1 MKKNVARILR
11 YALEQLVIVER
22 LKSVTAEVTKG
33 TGRAVASIHN
43 VLWLLES
50 EDSEVPAVK
59 RLRSYPSTKAEAEA
73 LQEFLDTDVV
83 IHESI
88 IEKKYEEAFGSPAT
102 PPQVDP
108 PGGWTPEAIDA
119 AKFPESVK
127 QTAQLSFVAKPL
139 NFLPEMVGGDEI
151 QEASAFNYVFQISGH
166 TPAKWRYG
174 TAQEISRRAVLW
186 AGASTFSEAIDACNA
201 VWRELLSKYVTVA
214 KSEEQ
219 NIVSQFDDAIR
230 QICNLTRCSDEDR
243 DALTVTAQRIWI
255 STPNTAS
262 SIAGK
267 MIELAKQ
274 GFGPSEIIKTTTT
287 LMSNHRKDGSCP
299 K

>member
-43 VLWLLES
+43 ALWLLES

-88 IEKKYEEAFGSPAT
+88 IKKKYEESFDLPET
-102 PPQVDP
+102 PPQSDP

-139 NFLPEMVGGDEI
+139 KFLPEMVGGDEI

-174 TAQEISRRAVLW
+174 TVREMSRRSVPWEDVA
-186 AGASTFSEAIDACNA
+186 TFSDAIHVCNA
-201 VWRELLSKYVTVA
+201 VWREILSDYVTV
-214 KSEEQ
+214 EQ
-219 NIVSQFDDAIR
+219 PKP
-230 QICNLTRCSDEDR
+230 E
-243 DALTVTAQRIWI
+243 
-255 STPNTAS
+255 
-262 SIAGK
+262 
-267 MIELAKQ
+267 IELPEKVIRWIALGKNAEAVILNGFKFCGTDLSRVDSLDSSHFYMLDAKNAVK
-274 GFGPSEIIKTTTT
+274 EAIKE
-287 LMSNHRKDGSCP
+287 SCP